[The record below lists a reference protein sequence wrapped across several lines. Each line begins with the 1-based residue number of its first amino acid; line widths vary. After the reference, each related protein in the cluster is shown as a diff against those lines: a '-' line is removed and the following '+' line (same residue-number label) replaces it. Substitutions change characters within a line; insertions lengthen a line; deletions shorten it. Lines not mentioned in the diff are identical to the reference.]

1 MLVAIF
7 LIHLEMELYNNIM
20 DEKYSNMS
28 NADLK
33 LAIETLTNE
42 FDAKKNQLIKIC
54 EEMDEV
60 EKKYLAVKHEL
71 DNRKNLFI

>member
-1 MLVAIF
+1 
-7 LIHLEMELYNNIM
+7 M